1 MKRLMV
7 LVVGLVFLITT
18 VAFAADKPAPA
29 APKAAPAKAAPAA
42 PAKVAPAAPAP
53 EKAVVPAPVK
63 AAKMKASGVVTEV
76 TDAMLKIDVK
86 VKGKVEAKEFALEKP
101 AKVKAGDKV
110 TVSYVE
116 KDGKMVATKV
126 AKAVAKKK
134 APPKKA
140 AEKAATP
147 PVAAPPAK

>member
-7 LVVGLVFLITT
+7 IVVGLVFLFTSAAI
-18 VAFAADKPAPA
+18 AADMPA
-29 APKAAPAKAAPAA
+29 AAAKAAAPAKAAAAAPAAEQAAPA
-42 PAKVAPAAPAP
+42 PAKV
-53 EKAVVPAPVK
+53 
-63 AAKMKASGVVTEV
+63 AKMKASGVVTEV

-116 KDGKMVATKV
+116 KDGKMVAMKV
-126 AKAVAKKK
+126 VKAVAKKK

-140 AEKAATP
+140 ETAPEPAT
-147 PVAAPPAK
+147 APAK